1 MTSDNRY
8 EEKPGYGSLFVE
20 ENENSKHDFSGYLVA
35 KTTIAKGEKI
45 KLYGYKKVAS
55 SGKNY
60 LNIMQLDKVKDGGY

>member
-1 MTSDNRY
+1 MTSDSKY

-20 ENENSKHDFSGYLVA
+20 ENENLKHDFSGYLVA

-60 LNIMQLDKVKDGGY
+60 LNIMQLDKVKDGRY

>member
-1 MTSDNRY
+1 MISDNKF

-20 ENENSKHDFSGYLVA
+20 EDQNKKHDFSGYLVP
-35 KTTIAKGEKI
+35 KTTIAAGEKI
-45 KLYGYKKVAS
+45 KLYGYKKVSS